1 MGSRFSAAVGVCSAS
16 NIQPASPIS
25 TRELPRSSKFWKTY
39 KTILKLFATAKRA
52 QTNEAN
58 SIGTCLLFQVAA
70 AGFSQS

>member
-1 MGSRFSAAVGVCSAS
+1 
-16 NIQPASPIS
+16 
-25 TRELPRSSKFWKTY
+25 
-39 KTILKLFATAKRA
+39 LKLFATAKRA